1 MNNEQCYLERMRVGM
16 YDKCWF
22 LANIDTDVDTI
33 IDFGCAD
40 GSLFRFIEAMYPG
53 RFTYVGI
60 ENEQHFLDQCPQ
72 TPGRTS
78 YFKNLYQVK
87 DNIDWDKAVLVMN
100 SVCHEI
106 YSYVSPYEVS
116 NILDYAIEYGI
127 RHIAIRDMYFR
138 TAYGIPADKWIAID
152 TALKE
157 KYAKQYEDNKACGRD
172 WRELVLKYTY
182 TENWNRESKEQYLHN
197 SFLMDIQNSV
207 VLNKNY
213 DMNVQYFA
221 IPQQI
226 KRIEKDLGVKW
237 PKDTTTHVKVW
248 ISR

>member
-72 TPGRTS
+72 IPGRTS

-106 YSYVSPYEVS
+106 YSYVNSYETKH
-116 NILDYAIEYGI
+116 ILEYAIEHDV

-138 TAYGIPADKWIAID
+138 SRGIFSMDWVAID
-152 TALKE
+152 EAFQK
-157 KYAKQYEDNKACGRD
+157 KYPEQYNDNARLWRD
-172 WRELVLKYTY
+172 WRELAMKYTY
-182 TENWNRESKEQYLHN
+182 TENWDREVREKYFHPTL
-197 SFLMDIQNSV
+197 LMDLQAVTEIDTR
-207 VLNKNY
+207 Y
-213 DMNVQYFA
+213 EMNTQYFC

-226 KRIEKDLGVKW
+226 KRIERDLGVAW
-237 PKDTTTHVKVW
+237 PEGVTTHVKVW